1 MATTWYI
8 SPTGSDSTG
17 DGSIGNPMQTFNHVG
32 VFMSSGDTLLAR
44 AGTYSENGIGVYF
57 PNGTD
62 WTTGA
67 TTIANYPGETVWIST
82 WGGGAPVIQLTSK
95 SYQIWDGI
103 SIRGDNAAPDTFNM
117 LIEGCDHIRI
127 KNSSNYR
134 SSAAAIMVRQTYGP
148 STHIELIN
156 LTITDGDFNS
166 STTAPG
172 YAIYFTSSLG
182 DPTGTN
188 QANLIDHCH
197 VSGFTRRTYDFGLV
211 INGSLDTLGGFTV
224 SNNVFTGNSYGVYIS
239 DALTVSTI
247 FYNNTVS
254 GNTNN
259 GVTIGSGSHGT
270 RVYNNTI
277 HGNGGWG
284 ILVGDGTG
292 TSDTRTVSINNNS
305 ISSNTLGPIIVD
317 TTDAGNSAVIAH
329 NNFNGNG
336 NGNVISDGNGLS
348 TPTNTT
354 TVAPAYTN
362 AGTGDF
368 TLAAG
373 SGLIDI
379 GVLLTEVTTDQVG
392 TPRPSGSAYDIG
404 AFEATSGGFTAI
416 RQAIIDGLVSAQS
429 ETNGFNNKRSQI
441 SPTAVVRVNATT
453 VQITLPP
460 LVGYDITALEAIT
473 DTIPASALTGG
484 VAIVATP
491 ALTVLAGAT
500 TGSTG
505 TAVGAATAIGVG
517 RVLATSVGISAGV
530 AGVTASSTVSVPRG
544 LSFPSSTATAVG
556 RAAARSTGNAAGLAV
571 VVGVLNQPGAHIG
584 LAAGGSTAAAV
595 GRAASI
601 GTGSALGTST
611 ATTLPRV
618 VTSGALEMEFNG
630 IGNGWTAVTDWRR
643 NPGIQWHRG
652 FPGTGVLD
660 LVADIGTLTL
670 TLDNSEQNSVQTPGY
685 YSPDNNNCRL
695 GFGLNARVRY
705 SVGGVAR
712 FVGYI
717 AAIDPVPGLK
727 GPRYVNIEVESWMA
741 VAARTRC
748 NANLPVQLNKRG
760 DEIFQLLIDAM
771 APGTG
776 PPAVQRQ
783 GTLDIYPYTLDRLR
797 DEQTLIRDEIYRVC
811 TSGLDRC
818 WERGDGTVVFES
830 RAQRASVVASTDTF
844 DDNSGF
850 MPTRDR
856 SGIVNNAQVTVHPR
870 LPGASYVVMY
880 SLNAPIT
887 LTPGQQITIT
897 GTWTDPDNPNVRVGA
912 IDLLPLVAGVDY
924 IVTGP
929 SGNITSYVTVMTG
942 LSGNATAFTI
952 TLGGSVTG
960 MLTRLQQRGKP
971 LYDYGPIVLTWAN
984 QASMLQNGV
993 QQQSVDM
1000 AYQADQRFGLEAAQ
1014 YIVSTASVLQ
1024 TRVEGF
1030 RRVYGLSNTVEL
1042 QRTVAREIGDRIT
1055 ITDPLTGINRTFFIN
1070 AISETEVEG
1079 LLTTEWSLAP
1089 ADITTFWMLDVPGRG
1104 ELDITARL
1112 AFGLIV
1118 GNP

>member
-1 MATTWYI
+1 VATYYLAT
-8 SPTGSDSTG
+8 TGSDSGSGAIGDPWLTFHATG
-17 DGSIGNPMQTFNHVG
+17 SKL
-32 VFMSSGDTLLAR
+32 SAGDTLTVR
-44 AGTYSENGIGVYF
+44 GGTYDEAQIGDTF
-57 PNGTD
+57 PNGSD

-67 TTIANYPGETVWIST
+67 VTISAYPGETVWVY
-82 WGGGAPVIQLTSK
+82 PTSVPLNAVLLLQGK
-95 SYQIWDGI
+95 SFHIWDGI
-103 SIRGDNAAPDTFNM
+103 SLRGDSMPPDTPNAQ
-117 LIEGCDHIRI
+117 IDNSNHIRI

-134 SSAAAIMVRQTYGP
+134 AACAGILVKQSIGQATA
-148 STHIELIN
+148 IELIN
-156 LTITDGDFNS
+156 LTVTNGDFNS
-166 STTAPG
+166 SSTQPG
-172 YAIYFTSSLG
+172 HGIYFSSVLG
-182 DPTGTN
+182 NTTGAN
-188 QANLIDHCH
+188 QANIIDSCRI
-197 VSGFTRRTYDFGLV
+197 SGFTRSVNDAGVVIFGSP
-211 INGSLDTLGGFTV
+211 NTLGGFTV
-224 SNNVFTGNSYGVYIS
+224 RNNVITGNYVGAFLGS
-239 DALTVSTI
+239 ATTVSNL
-247 FYNNTVS
+247 FANNTVA
-254 GNTNN
+254 GNTSH
-259 GVTIGSGSHGT
+259 GVWILGDDTGT
-270 RVYNNTI
+270 RVFNNTI

-284 ILVGDGTG
+284 IQSGDF
-292 TSDTRTVSINNNS
+292 SNVRTTAITNNS
-305 ISSNTLGPIIVD
+305 ISSNTNGPIRIS
-317 TTDAGNSAVIAH
+317 TADAGNSAVISY

-336 NGNVISDGNGLS
+336 NGNAISDGNGLS
-348 TPTNTT
+348 TPTNAT
-354 TVAPAYTN
+354 TVAPAYVN
-362 AGTGDF
+362 ASTGDF
-368 TLAAG
+368 SLQG
-373 SGLIDI
+373 SSGLIDA
-379 GVLLTEVTTDQVG
+379 GVFVSGVPTDQVG
-392 TPRPSGSAYDIG
+392 TTRPQGAAFDIG
-404 AFEATSGGFTAI
+404 AFEFSTFSSF
-416 RQAIIDGLVSAQS
+416 RQNILDGLVSAQS
-429 ETNGFNNKRSQI
+429 ETNGFNAKHSQI
-441 SPTAVVRVNATT
+441 SASAVTRVSNT
-453 VQITLPP
+453 VVTIFLPP
-460 LVGYDITALEAIT
+460 LVGYDITVLEQLT
-473 DTIPASALTGG
+473 ETIPASALAGG

-491 ALTVLAGAT
+491 VITILPSGAVT
-500 TGSTG
+500 STTG
-505 TAVGAATAIGVG
+505 TAAGLATVIGVG
-517 RVLATSVGISAGV
+517 RTLATSVGVAAGV
-530 AGVTASSTVSVPRG
+530 AGVTAVSTASVPRG

-556 RAAARSTGNAAGLAV
+556 RAAARSTGVAAGLAIV
-571 VVGVLNQPGAHIG
+571 SGILNQTSGHIG
-584 LAAGGSTAAAV
+584 TVAGSSTAAAV
-595 GRAASI
+595 GLAAAR
-601 GTGSALGTST
+601 GTGNAAGTSF
-611 ATTLPRV
+611 ATTTPKTL
-618 VTSGALEMEFNG
+618 TSGTIEMEFNG
-630 IGNGWTAVTDWRR
+630 VGNGWTAVTDWRR

-660 LVADIGTLTL
+660 LVADIGTLNM
-670 TLDNSEQNSVQTPGY
+670 TLDNSEQNSIQTPGY
-685 YSPDNNNCRL
+685 YSPDNVNCRP

-705 SVGGVAR
+705 SLGGVVR

-727 GPRYVNIEVESWMA
+727 GPRYVNVEVESWMA

-748 NANLPVQLNKRG
+748 APNLQVQLNKRG
-760 DEIFQLLIDAM
+760 DEIFQLLIDNM
-771 APGTG
+771 VPGTG
-776 PPAVQRQ
+776 PPVVERH
-783 GTLDIYPYTLDRLR
+783 GTLDVYPYTLDRLR
-797 DEQTLIRDEIYRVC
+797 DEQTLVRDEIYRVC

-856 SGIVNNAQVTVHPR
+856 FGIVNSVQTTVHPR
-870 LPGASYVVMY
+870 LPGTSYVVMY

-887 LTPGQQITIT
+887 LTPGQPVSIT
-897 GTWTDPDNPNVRVGA
+897 GTWTDPENPNVRVGA
-912 IDLLPLVAGVDY
+912 IDLLPLVASVDY

-929 SGNITSYVTVMTG
+929 SGDITPYVTVATS
-942 LSGNATAFTI
+942 LSGNATTFTV

-960 MLTRLQQRGKP
+960 QLTRLQQRGKP

-1042 QRTVAREIGDRIT
+1042 QRTVAREIGDRIA